1 MMTRLWAE
9 RIGLNPMTRNVVP
22 VALIAIL
29 VGFGTAHAEEG
40 YPTYARVDYVL
51 GCMVSNGQGPDVVR
65 KCSCSID
72 EIAAHFPYDSYVAV
86 ETARGMQ
93 DAPGERASLMRD
105 VGWIKD
111 LLDEFRQ
118 VQVAAD
124 LKCF

>member
-1 MMTRLWAE
+1 MTRTVA
-9 RIGLNPMTRNVVP
+9 P
-22 VALIAIL
+22 VALLAL
-29 VGFGTAHAEEG
+29 LAGFGTARAEEG

-72 EIAAHFPYDSYVAV
+72 EIAAHFPYDSYVAM
-86 ETARGMQ
+86 ETARSMQ

-111 LLDEFRQ
+111 LLNEFRQ

>member
-1 MMTRLWAE
+1 
-9 RIGLNPMTRNVVP
+9 MTRNGAL
-22 VALIAIL
+22 VALIAVLI
-29 VGFGTAHAEEG
+29 GCGTAQAEDG

-93 DAPGERASLMRD
+93 EAPGERAALMRD

-111 LLDEFRQ
+111 LLNEFRQ
-118 VQVAAD
+118 AQVAAD